1 MKGNSEV
8 VQYLNQLLENEQ
20 SAFNQYLLHSQLLK
34 DWGLD
39 KMAVTEREEALEEV
53 GHAEQLIERILYLE
67 GTPKMTGGQA
77 AQVSADVVEV
87 LKRDLELEVRG
98 IADLRDGIAAA
109 DRTGDAVSRELMV
122 KILAD
127 EEHHEDHLT
136 TQLELIERIGIE
148 YYISAQL

>member
-1 MKGNSEV
+1 
-8 VQYLNQLLENEQ
+8 
-20 SAFNQYLLHSQLLK
+20 
-34 DWGLD
+34 
-39 KMAVTEREEALEEV
+39 
-53 GHAEQLIERILYLE
+53 
-67 GTPKMTGGQA
+67 MTGGQA
-77 AQVSADVVEV
+77 AQVSADVMEV
-87 LKRDLELEVRG
+87 LKRDLELEARG

-136 TQLELIERIGIE
+136 TQLDLIEKIGIE